1 MSAFIGEFIGTF
13 LLVLLGNG
21 VVSACIL
28 NKTKAQNSGWIA
40 IVLGW
45 GMAVMIGV
53 YASGFL
59 SGAHLNPAV
68 TIAMAVIGNFS
79 WSLVPSYIAAQFL
92 GAMLASVALYIHYY
106 PHWAETKDAG
116 TILACFSTGPA
127 IRHTASN
134 VFGEALGTA
143 VLVIAVMSIGPN
155 NVAAGLGPVIVG
167 LVVFAIGF
175 SLGGTTGYA
184 TNPARDLGPRL
195 MHAILPIPN
204 KGDNDWSY
212 SWIPVLGPILG
223 GVAGALIYNLVLG
236 LMN

>member
-1 MSAFIGEFIGTF
+1 MAA
-13 LLVLLGNG
+13 LGNL
-21 VVSACIL
+21 S
-28 NKTKAQNSGWIA
+28 
-40 IVLGW
+40 W
-45 GMAVMIGV
+45 G
-53 YASGFL
+53 
-59 SGAHLNPAV
+59 
-68 TIAMAVIGNFS
+68 
-79 WSLVPSYIAAQFL
+79 LVPSYIAAQFL
-92 GAMLASVALYIHYY
+92 GAMLASLALYLHYY

-184 TNPARDLGPRL
+184 INPARDLGPRL
-195 MHAILPIPN
+195 MHALLPIPN
-204 KGDNDWSY
+204 KGDSDWSY
-212 SWIPVLGPILG
+212 AWIPVLGPILG
-223 GVAGALIYNLVLG
+223 GVAGALLYNLVLG
-236 LMN
+236 FIN